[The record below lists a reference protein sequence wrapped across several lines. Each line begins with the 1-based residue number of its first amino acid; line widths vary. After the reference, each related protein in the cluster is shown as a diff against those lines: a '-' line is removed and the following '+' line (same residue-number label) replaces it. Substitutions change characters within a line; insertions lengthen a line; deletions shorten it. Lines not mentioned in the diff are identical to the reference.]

1 MRNFNEMRD
10 LFIEIWESVRR
21 NILRTCLTGFAVA
34 WGIFMLIVLLG
45 AGNGLMNAL
54 LSGSQ
59 RINVNSMMISGGYT
73 SKAYGGLQSGR
84 RIHLEAKDADLV
96 MRAFPDIVENIT
108 ATIQFSQD
116 AVYQDNNVSVYLQ
129 ACYPEYMTNEGL
141 KLLYG
146 RFINRKDLEEQ
157 RKVVVIS
164 DQMAEIFTGS
174 ESRVPSMLGKMI
186 KCGGISFKVI
196 GILKSDMSSSTR
208 DIYAPFTSVRTMFN
222 KGKYVDEITFTFHG
236 LETEEENE
244 LFEKRL
250 RALINTSHKAAPDD
264 NRAIWIWNRF
274 TQSLQMD
281 KGTDIVSTA
290 LWIIGLLT
298 LLSGIVGV
306 SNIMLITVKERT
318 REFGIRKAIGASPW
332 NITRLILAES
342 ITITAF
348 FGYIGMFFGLVACEI
363 LDITLGQ
370 SSLSVL
376 GQEISVFVNPT
387 VGVNTAIGATLV
399 LIISGAIAGLFPAMN
414 AAKVRPI
421 EALRAE

>member
-1 MRNFNEMRD
+1 MRD

-54 LSGSQ
+54 LAGSQ
-59 RINVNSMMISGGYT
+59 RISVNSMMIGGGYT

-84 RIHLEAKDADLV
+84 PIELEAKDAELV
-96 MRAFPDIVENIT
+96 MRAFPNIVENIT
-108 ATIQFSQD
+108 ATISLSQEV
-116 AVYQDNNVSVYLQ
+116 VYQDNSISVQLQ
-129 ACYPEYMTNEGL
+129 ACYPEYMANEGL
-141 KLLYG
+141 KLQYG
-146 RFINRKDLEEQ
+146 RFINRKDLEER
-157 RKVVVIS
+157 RKVVVIT

-174 ESRVPSMLGKMI
+174 GSRVSSMLGRMV
-186 KCGGISFKVI
+186 KCGGINFMVI
-196 GILKSDMSSSTR
+196 GILKSDMSSYTR
-208 DIYAPFTSVRTMFN
+208 NVYAPFTSVSTIFN
-222 KGKYVDEITFTFHG
+222 RGKYVDELTFTFHG

-244 LFEKRL
+244 IFEQKL
-250 RALINTSHKAAPDD
+250 RAIINTAHKAAPDD

-274 TQSLQMD
+274 TQSLQMA
-281 KGTDIVSTA
+281 KGTDIISTA

-318 REFGIRKAIGASPW
+318 REFGVRKAIGASPW

-348 FGYIGMFFGLVACEI
+348 FGYVGMFFGLVACEI
-363 LDITLGQ
+363 LDMTLGR

-387 VGVNTAIGATLV
+387 VGVDAALGATIV

>member
-1 MRNFNEMRD
+1 MRD

-21 NILRTCLTGFAVA
+21 NILRICLTGFAVA
-34 WGIFMLIVLLG
+34 WGIFMIIVLLG

-54 LSGSQ
+54 LGGVQ
-59 RINVNSMMISGGYT
+59 RITVNSMMIGGGRT
-73 SKAYGGLQSGR
+73 SQAYGGLQSGR
-84 RIHLEAKDADLV
+84 SIQLESKDADLI
-96 MRAFPDIVENIT
+96 MRAFPDIVENVT
-108 ATIQFSQD
+108 ATVYVSQN
-116 AVYQDNNVSVYLQ
+116 AVYNDNSVSVSLQ
-129 ACYPEYMTNEGL
+129 ACYPEYIINEGL
-141 KLLYG
+141 QLLHG
-146 RFINRKDLEEQ
+146 RFINPKDLEEQ
-157 RKVVVIS
+157 RKVLVIS
-164 DQMAEIFTGS
+164 DDMAEIFMGS
-174 ESRVPSMLGKMI
+174 ESRIPSMIGRMI
-186 KCGGISFKVI
+186 RCGDVSFKVV
-196 GILKSDMSSSTR
+196 GILKSDMSTTTR

-222 KGKYVDEITFTFHG
+222 KGKYVDEIIFTFKG
-236 LETEEENE
+236 LETEEDNE
-244 LFEKRL
+244 QFEKRL
-250 RALINTSHKAAPDD
+250 LALLNTAHKAAPDD
-264 NRAIWIWNRF
+264 NSAIWIWNRF
-274 TQSLQMD
+274 TQSMQMN
-281 KGTDIVSTA
+281 KGMDLVSTA

-318 REFGIRKAIGASPW
+318 HEFGIRKAIGASPW

-370 SSLSVL
+370 SSISVL

-387 VGVNTAIGATLV
+387 VGVDVAIEATLV
-399 LIISGAIAGLFPAMN
+399 LIISGAVAGLFPAMK

>member
-1 MRNFNEMRD
+1 MRD

-54 LSGSQ
+54 LTGSQ
-59 RINVNSMMISGGYT
+59 RISVNSMMIGGGYT

-84 RIHLEAKDADLV
+84 PIELEAKDAELV
-96 MRAFPDIVENIT
+96 MRAFPNIVENIT
-108 ATIQFSQD
+108 ATISLSQEV
-116 AVYQDNNVSVYLQ
+116 VYQDNSISVQLQ
-129 ACYPEYMTNEGL
+129 ACYPEYMANEGL
-141 KLLYG
+141 KLQYG
-146 RFINRKDLEEQ
+146 RFINKKDLEER
-157 RKVVVIS
+157 RKVVVIT

-174 ESRVPSMLGKMI
+174 GSRVSSMLGRMV
-186 KCGGISFKVI
+186 KCGGINFMVI
-196 GILKSDMSSSTR
+196 GILKSDMSSYTR
-208 DIYAPFTSVRTMFN
+208 NVYAPFTSVSTIFN
-222 KGKYVDEITFTFHG
+222 RGKYVDELTFTFHG

-244 LFEKRL
+244 IFEQKL
-250 RALINTSHKAAPDD
+250 RAIINTAHKAAPDD

-274 TQSLQMD
+274 TQSLQMA
-281 KGTDIVSTA
+281 KGTDIISTA

-318 REFGIRKAIGASPW
+318 REFGVRKAIGASPW
-332 NITRLILAES
+332 SITRLILAES

-348 FGYIGMFFGLVACEI
+348 FGYVGMFFGLVACEI
-363 LDITLGQ
+363 LDMTLGR

-387 VGVNTAIGATLV
+387 VGVDAALGATIV

>member
-1 MRNFNEMRD
+1 
-10 LFIEIWESVRR
+10 
-21 NILRTCLTGFAVA
+21 
-34 WGIFMLIVLLG
+34 
-45 AGNGLMNAL
+45 
-54 LSGSQ
+54 
-59 RINVNSMMISGGYT
+59 MIGGGYT
-73 SKAYGGLQSGR
+73 SRAYGGLQSGR
-84 RIHLEAKDADLV
+84 HIELEAKDAELV
-96 MRAFPDIVENIT
+96 MRAFPNIVENIT
-108 ATIQFSQD
+108 ATISLSQEI
-116 AVYQDNNVSVYLQ
+116 VYQDNSVSVQLQ
-129 ACYPEYMTNEGL
+129 ACYPEYMANEGL
-141 KLLYG
+141 KLQYG
-146 RFINRKDLEEQ
+146 RFINRKDLEER
-157 RKVVVIS
+157 RKVVVIT

-174 ESRVPSMLGKMI
+174 GSRVSSMLGRMV
-186 KCGGISFKVI
+186 KCGGINFMVI
-196 GILKSDMSSSTR
+196 GILKSDMSSYTR
-208 DIYAPFTSVRTMFN
+208 NVYAPFTSVSTIFN
-222 KGKYVDEITFTFHG
+222 RGKYVDELTFTFHG

-244 LFEKRL
+244 IFEQKL
-250 RALINTSHKAAPDD
+250 RAIINTAHKAAPDD

-274 TQSLQMD
+274 TQSLQMA
-281 KGTDIVSTA
+281 KGTDIISTA

-318 REFGIRKAIGASPW
+318 REFGVRKAIGASPW

-348 FGYIGMFFGLVACEI
+348 FGYVGMFFGLVACEI
-363 LDITLGQ
+363 LDMTLGR

-387 VGVNTAIGATLV
+387 VGVDAALGATIV

>member
-1 MRNFNEMRD
+1 MRD

-54 LSGSQ
+54 LGSSE
-59 RINVNSMMISGGYT
+59 RISVNSMMIGGGYT

-84 RIHLEAKDADLV
+84 PIELEAKDADLV
-96 MRAFPDIVENIT
+96 MRAFPEIVENIT
-108 ATIQFSQD
+108 ATIQLSQE
-116 AVYQDNNVSVYLQ
+116 AVYLDNNISVQLQ
-129 ACYPEYMTNEGL
+129 ACYPEYMANEGL
-141 KLLYG
+141 KLQYG

-157 RKVVVIS
+157 RKVVVIT
-164 DQMAEIFTGS
+164 DAMAEIFTGS

-186 KCGGISFKVI
+186 KCGGINFKVI

-208 DIYAPFTSVRTMFN
+208 DIFAPFTSVRTMFN

-244 LFEKRL
+244 IFEQRL

-274 TQSLQMD
+274 TQSLQMA

-348 FGYIGMFFGLVACEI
+348 FGYIGMFFGLVVCEI
-363 LDITLGQ
+363 LDVTLGQ

-387 VGVNTAIGATLV
+387 VGVDTALEATLV

>member
-1 MRNFNEMRD
+1 MRD

-54 LSGSQ
+54 LAGSQ
-59 RINVNSMMISGGYT
+59 RISVNSMMIGGGYT
-73 SKAYGGLQSGR
+73 SRAYGGLQSGR
-84 RIHLEAKDADLV
+84 HIELEAKDAELV
-96 MRAFPDIVENIT
+96 MRAFPNIVENIT
-108 ATIQFSQD
+108 ATISLSQEV
-116 AVYQDNNVSVYLQ
+116 VYQDNSVSVQLQ
-129 ACYPEYMTNEGL
+129 ACYPEYMANEGL
-141 KLLYG
+141 KLQYG
-146 RFINRKDLEEQ
+146 RFINRKDLEER
-157 RKVVVIS
+157 RKVVVIT

-174 ESRVPSMLGKMI
+174 GSRVSSMLGRMV
-186 KCGGISFKVI
+186 KCGGINFMVI
-196 GILKSDMSSSTR
+196 GILKSDMSSYTR
-208 DIYAPFTSVRTMFN
+208 NVYAPFTSVSTIFN
-222 KGKYVDEITFTFHG
+222 RGKYVDELTFTFHG
-236 LETEEENE
+236 LETEEESE
-244 LFEKRL
+244 IFEQKL
-250 RALINTSHKAAPDD
+250 RAIINTAHKAAPDD

-274 TQSLQMD
+274 TQSLQMA
-281 KGTDIVSTA
+281 KGTDIISTA

-318 REFGIRKAIGASPW
+318 REFGVRKAIGASPW

-348 FGYIGMFFGLVACEI
+348 FGYVGMFFGLVACEI
-363 LDITLGQ
+363 LDMTLGR

-387 VGVNTAIGATLV
+387 VGVDAALGATIV

-414 AAKVRPI
+414 VAKVRPI

>member
-1 MRNFNEMRD
+1 MRD

-54 LSGSQ
+54 LGSSE
-59 RINVNSMMISGGYT
+59 RISVNSMMIGGGYT

-84 RIHLEAKDADLV
+84 PIELEAKDADLII
-96 MRAFPDIVENIT
+96 RAFPEIVENIT
-108 ATIQFSQD
+108 ATIQLSQE
-116 AVYQDNNVSVYLQ
+116 AVYQDNNISVQLQ
-129 ACYPEYMTNEGL
+129 ACYPEYMANEGL
-141 KLLYG
+141 KLQYG
-146 RFINRKDLEEQ
+146 RFINTKDLEEQ
-157 RKVVVIS
+157 RKVVVIT
-164 DQMAEIFTGS
+164 DAMAEIFTGS

-186 KCGGISFKVI
+186 KCGGINFKVI

-208 DIYAPFTSVRTMFN
+208 DIFAPFTSVRTMFN

-244 LFEKRL
+244 IFEQRL

-274 TQSLQMD
+274 TQSLQMA

-348 FGYIGMFFGLVACEI
+348 FGYIGMFFGLVVCEI
-363 LDITLGQ
+363 LDVTLGQ

-387 VGVNTAIGATLV
+387 VGVDTALEATLV

>member
-1 MRNFNEMRD
+1 MRD

-54 LSGSQ
+54 LTGSQ
-59 RINVNSMMISGGYT
+59 RISVNSMMIGGGYT

-84 RIHLEAKDADLV
+84 PIELEAKDAELV
-96 MRAFPDIVENIT
+96 MRAFPNIVENIT
-108 ATIQFSQD
+108 ATISLSQEV
-116 AVYQDNNVSVYLQ
+116 VYQDNSVSVQLQ
-129 ACYPEYMTNEGL
+129 ACYPEYMANEGL
-141 KLLYG
+141 KLQYG
-146 RFINRKDLEEQ
+146 RFINRKDLEER
-157 RKVVVIS
+157 RKVVVIT

-174 ESRVPSMLGKMI
+174 GSRVSSMLGRMV
-186 KCGGISFKVI
+186 KCGGINFKVI
-196 GILKSDMSSSTR
+196 GILKSDMSSYTR
-208 DIYAPFTSVRTMFN
+208 NVYAPFTSVSTMFN
-222 KGKYVDEITFTFHG
+222 KGKYVDELTFTFHG

-244 LFEKRL
+244 IFEQKL
-250 RALINTSHKAAPDD
+250 RAIINTAHKAAPDD

-274 TQSLQMD
+274 TQSLQMA
-281 KGTDIVSTA
+281 KGTDIISTA

-318 REFGIRKAIGASPW
+318 REFGVRKAIGASPW

-348 FGYIGMFFGLVACEI
+348 FGYVGMFFGLVACEI
-363 LDITLGQ
+363 LDMTLGR

-387 VGVNTAIGATLV
+387 VGVDAALGATIV

>member
-1 MRNFNEMRD
+1 MRD

-54 LSGSQ
+54 LAGSQ
-59 RINVNSMMISGGYT
+59 RISVNSMMIGGGYT
-73 SKAYGGLQSGR
+73 SRAYGGLQSGR
-84 RIHLEAKDADLV
+84 HIELEAKDAELV
-96 MRAFPDIVENIT
+96 MRAFPNIVENIT
-108 ATIQFSQD
+108 ATISLSQEV
-116 AVYQDNNVSVYLQ
+116 VYQDNSISVQLQ
-129 ACYPEYMTNEGL
+129 ACYPEYMANEGL
-141 KLLYG
+141 KLQYG
-146 RFINRKDLEEQ
+146 RFINRKDLEER
-157 RKVVVIS
+157 RKVVVIT

-174 ESRVPSMLGKMI
+174 GSRVSSMLGRMV
-186 KCGGISFKVI
+186 KCGGINFMVI
-196 GILKSDMSSSTR
+196 GILKSDMSSYTR
-208 DIYAPFTSVRTMFN
+208 NVYAPFTSVSTIFN
-222 KGKYVDEITFTFHG
+222 RGKYVDELTFTFHG

-244 LFEKRL
+244 IFEQKL
-250 RALINTSHKAAPDD
+250 RAIINTAHKASPDD

-274 TQSLQMD
+274 TQSLQMA
-281 KGTDIVSTA
+281 KGTDIISTA

-318 REFGIRKAIGASPW
+318 REFGVRKAIGASPW

-348 FGYIGMFFGLVACEI
+348 FGYVGMFFGLVACEI
-363 LDITLGQ
+363 LDMTLGR

-387 VGVNTAIGATLV
+387 VGVDAALGATIV

>member
-1 MRNFNEMRD
+1 MRD

-54 LSGSQ
+54 LTGSQ
-59 RINVNSMMISGGYT
+59 RISVNSMMIGGGYT

-84 RIHLEAKDADLV
+84 PIELEAKDAELV
-96 MRAFPDIVENIT
+96 MRAFPKIVENIT
-108 ATIQFSQD
+108 ATISLSQEV
-116 AVYQDNNVSVYLQ
+116 VYQDNSVSVQLQ
-129 ACYPEYMTNEGL
+129 ACYPEYMANEGL
-141 KLLYG
+141 KLQYG
-146 RFINRKDLEEQ
+146 RFINRKDLEER
-157 RKVVVIS
+157 RKVVVIT

-174 ESRVPSMLGKMI
+174 GSRVSSMLGRMV
-186 KCGGISFKVI
+186 KCGGINFMVI
-196 GILKSDMSSSTR
+196 GILKSDMSSYTR
-208 DIYAPFTSVRTMFN
+208 NVYAPFTSVSTIFN
-222 KGKYVDEITFTFHG
+222 RGKYVDELTFTFHG

-244 LFEKRL
+244 IFEQKL
-250 RALINTSHKAAPDD
+250 RAIINTAHKAAPDD

-274 TQSLQMD
+274 TQSLQMA
-281 KGTDIVSTA
+281 KGTDIISTA

-318 REFGIRKAIGASPW
+318 REFGVRKAIGASPW

-348 FGYIGMFFGLVACEI
+348 FGYVGMFFGLVACEI
-363 LDITLGQ
+363 LDMTLGR

-387 VGVNTAIGATLV
+387 VGVDAALGATIV

>member
-1 MRNFNEMRD
+1 MRD

-54 LSGSQ
+54 LAGSQ
-59 RINVNSMMISGGYT
+59 RISVNSMMIGGGYT
-73 SKAYGGLQSGR
+73 SRAYGGLQSGR
-84 RIHLEAKDADLV
+84 HIELEAKDAELV
-96 MRAFPDIVENIT
+96 KRVFPNIVENIT
-108 ATIQFSQD
+108 ATISLSQEV
-116 AVYQDNNVSVYLQ
+116 VYQDNSVSVQLQ
-129 ACYPEYMTNEGL
+129 ACYPEYMANEGL
-141 KLLYG
+141 KLQYG
-146 RFINRKDLEEQ
+146 RFINRKDLEER
-157 RKVVVIS
+157 RKVVVIT

-174 ESRVPSMLGKMI
+174 GSRVSSMLGRMV
-186 KCGGISFKVI
+186 KCGGINFKVI
-196 GILKSDMSSSTR
+196 GILKSDMSSYTR
-208 DIYAPFTSVRTMFN
+208 NVYAPFTSVSTIFN
-222 KGKYVDEITFTFHG
+222 RGKYVDELTFTFHG

-244 LFEKRL
+244 IFEQKL
-250 RALINTSHKAAPDD
+250 RAIINTAHKAAPDD

-274 TQSLQMD
+274 TQSLQMA
-281 KGTDIVSTA
+281 KGTDIISTA

-318 REFGIRKAIGASPW
+318 REFGVRKAIGASPW

-348 FGYIGMFFGLVACEI
+348 FGYVGMFFGLVACEI
-363 LDITLGQ
+363 LDMTLGR

-387 VGVNTAIGATLV
+387 VGVDAALGATIV

>member
-1 MRNFNEMRD
+1 MRD

-54 LSGSQ
+54 LTGSQ
-59 RINVNSMMISGGYT
+59 RISVNSMMIGGGYT

-84 RIHLEAKDADLV
+84 PIELEAKDAELV
-96 MRAFPDIVENIT
+96 MRAFPKIVENIT
-108 ATIQFSQD
+108 ATISLSQEV
-116 AVYQDNNVSVYLQ
+116 VYQDNSISVQIQ
-129 ACYPEYMTNEGL
+129 ACYPEYMANEGL
-141 KLLYG
+141 KLQYG
-146 RFINRKDLEEQ
+146 RFINKKDLEER
-157 RKVVVIS
+157 RKVVVIT

-174 ESRVPSMLGKMI
+174 GSRVSSMLGRMV
-186 KCGGISFKVI
+186 KCGGINFMVI
-196 GILKSDMSSSTR
+196 GILKSDMSSYTR
-208 DIYAPFTSVRTMFN
+208 NVYAPFTSVSTIFN
-222 KGKYVDEITFTFHG
+222 RGKYVDELTFTFHG

-244 LFEKRL
+244 IFEQKL
-250 RALINTSHKAAPDD
+250 RAIINTAHKAAPDD

-274 TQSLQMD
+274 TQSLQMA
-281 KGTDIVSTA
+281 KGTDIISTA

-318 REFGIRKAIGASPW
+318 REFGVRKAIGASPW

-348 FGYIGMFFGLVACEI
+348 FGYVGMFFGLVACEI
-363 LDITLGQ
+363 LDMTLGR

-387 VGVNTAIGATLV
+387 VGVDAALGATIV

>member
-1 MRNFNEMRD
+1 MRD

-54 LSGSQ
+54 LTGSQ
-59 RINVNSMMISGGYT
+59 RISVNSMMIGGGYT

-84 RIHLEAKDADLV
+84 LIELEAKDAELV
-96 MRAFPDIVENIT
+96 MRAFPKIVENIT
-108 ATIQFSQD
+108 ATISLSQEV
-116 AVYQDNNVSVYLQ
+116 VYQDNSISVQIQ
-129 ACYPEYMTNEGL
+129 ACYPEYMANEGL
-141 KLLYG
+141 KLQYG
-146 RFINRKDLEEQ
+146 RFINKKDLEER
-157 RKVVVIS
+157 RKVVVIT

-174 ESRVPSMLGKMI
+174 GSRVSSMLGRMV
-186 KCGGISFKVI
+186 KCGGINFMVI
-196 GILKSDMSSSTR
+196 GILKSDMSSYTR
-208 DIYAPFTSVRTMFN
+208 NVYAPFTSVSTIFN
-222 KGKYVDEITFTFHG
+222 RGKYVDELTFTFHG

-244 LFEKRL
+244 IFEQKL
-250 RALINTSHKAAPDD
+250 RAIINTAHKAAPDD

-274 TQSLQMD
+274 TQSLQMA
-281 KGTDIVSTA
+281 KGTDIISTA

-318 REFGIRKAIGASPW
+318 REFGVRKAIGASPW

-348 FGYIGMFFGLVACEI
+348 FGYVGMFFGLVACEI
-363 LDITLGQ
+363 LDMTLGR

-387 VGVNTAIGATLV
+387 VGVDAALGATIV

>member
-1 MRNFNEMRD
+1 MRD

-54 LSGSQ
+54 LGSSE
-59 RINVNSMMISGGYT
+59 RISVNSMMIGGGYT

-84 RIHLEAKDADLV
+84 PIELEAKDADLV
-96 MRAFPDIVENIT
+96 MRAFPEIVENIT
-108 ATIQFSQD
+108 ATIQLSQE
-116 AVYQDNNVSVYLQ
+116 AVYQDNNISVQLQ
-129 ACYPEYMTNEGL
+129 ACYPEYMANEGL
-141 KLLYG
+141 KLQYG
-146 RFINRKDLEEQ
+146 RFINTKDLEEQ
-157 RKVVVIS
+157 RKVVVIT
-164 DQMAEIFTGS
+164 DAMAEIFTGS

-196 GILKSDMSSSTR
+196 GILKSDMSSYTR
-208 DIYAPFTSVRTMFN
+208 YIFAPFTSVRTMFN

-244 LFEKRL
+244 IFEQRL

-274 TQSLQMD
+274 TQSLQMA

-348 FGYIGMFFGLVACEI
+348 FGYIGMFFGLVVCEI
-363 LDITLGQ
+363 LDVTLGQ

-387 VGVNTAIGATLV
+387 VGVDTALEATLV

>member
-1 MRNFNEMRD
+1 MRD

-34 WGIFMLIVLLG
+34 WGIFMIIVLLG

-54 LSGSQ
+54 LGGVQ
-59 RINVNSMMISGGYT
+59 RITVNSMMIGGGRT
-73 SKAYGGLQSGR
+73 SQAYGGLQSGR
-84 RIHLEAKDADLV
+84 SIQLESKDADLI
-96 MRAFPDIVENIT
+96 MRAFPDIVENVT
-108 ATIQFSQD
+108 ATVYVSQN
-116 AVYQDNNVSVYLQ
+116 AVYNDNSVSVSLQ
-129 ACYPEYMTNEGL
+129 ACYPEYIINEGL
-141 KLLYG
+141 QLLHG
-146 RFINRKDLEEQ
+146 RFINPKDLEEQ
-157 RKVVVIS
+157 RKVLVIS
-164 DQMAEIFTGS
+164 DDMAEIFMGS
-174 ESRVPSMLGKMI
+174 ESRIPSMIGRMI
-186 KCGGISFKVI
+186 RCGDVSFKVV
-196 GILKSDMSSSTR
+196 GILKSDMSTTTR

-222 KGKYVDEITFTFHG
+222 KGKYVDEIIFTFKG
-236 LETEEENE
+236 LETEEDNE
-244 LFEKRL
+244 QFEKRL
-250 RALINTSHKAAPDD
+250 LALLNTAHKAAPDD
-264 NRAIWIWNRF
+264 NSAIWIWNRF
-274 TQSLQMD
+274 TQSMQMN
-281 KGTDIVSTA
+281 KGMDLVSTA

-318 REFGIRKAIGASPW
+318 HEFGIRKAIGASPW

-370 SSLSVL
+370 SSISVL
-376 GQEISVFVNPT
+376 GQEISVFVSPT
-387 VGVNTAIGATLV
+387 VGVDVAIEATLV
-399 LIISGAIAGLFPAMN
+399 LIISGAVAGLFPAMK

>member
-1 MRNFNEMRD
+1 MRD

-54 LSGSQ
+54 LAGSQ
-59 RINVNSMMISGGYT
+59 RISVNSMMIGGGYT

-84 RIHLEAKDADLV
+84 LIELEAKDAELV
-96 MRAFPDIVENIT
+96 MRAFPKIVENIT
-108 ATIQFSQD
+108 ATISLSQEV
-116 AVYQDNNVSVYLQ
+116 VYQDNSVSVQLQ
-129 ACYPEYMTNEGL
+129 ACYPEYMANEGL
-141 KLLYG
+141 KLQYG
-146 RFINRKDLEEQ
+146 RFINRKDLEER
-157 RKVVVIS
+157 RKVVVIT

-174 ESRVPSMLGKMI
+174 GSRVSSMLGRMVT
-186 KCGGISFKVI
+186 CGGINFMVI
-196 GILKSDMSSSTR
+196 GILKSDMSSYTR
-208 DIYAPFTSVRTMFN
+208 NVYAPFTSVSTIFN
-222 KGKYVDEITFTFHG
+222 RGKYVDELTFTFHG

-244 LFEKRL
+244 IFEQKL
-250 RALINTSHKAAPDD
+250 RAIINTAHKAAPDD

-274 TQSLQMD
+274 TQSLQMA
-281 KGTDIVSTA
+281 KGTDIISTA

-318 REFGIRKAIGASPW
+318 REFGVRKAIGASPW

-348 FGYIGMFFGLVACEI
+348 FGYVGMFFGLVACEI
-363 LDITLGQ
+363 LDMTLGR

-387 VGVNTAIGATLV
+387 VGVDAALGATIV

>member
-1 MRNFNEMRD
+1 MRD

-54 LSGSQ
+54 LTGSQ
-59 RINVNSMMISGGYT
+59 RISVNSMMIGGGYT

-84 RIHLEAKDADLV
+84 PIELEAKDAELV
-96 MRAFPDIVENIT
+96 MRAFPNIVENIT
-108 ATIQFSQD
+108 ATISLSQEV
-116 AVYQDNNVSVYLQ
+116 VYQDNSISVQLQ
-129 ACYPEYMTNEGL
+129 ACYPEYMANEGL
-141 KLLYG
+141 KLQYG
-146 RFINRKDLEEQ
+146 RFINRKDLEER
-157 RKVVVIS
+157 RKVVVIT

-174 ESRVPSMLGKMI
+174 GSRVSSMLGRMV
-186 KCGGISFKVI
+186 KCGGINFMVI
-196 GILKSDMSSSTR
+196 GILKSDMSSYTR
-208 DIYAPFTSVRTMFN
+208 NVYAPFTSVSTIFN
-222 KGKYVDEITFTFHG
+222 RGKYVDELTFTFHG

-244 LFEKRL
+244 IFEQKL
-250 RALINTSHKAAPDD
+250 RAIINTAHKAAPDD

-274 TQSLQMD
+274 TQSLQMA
-281 KGTDIVSTA
+281 KGTDIISTA

-318 REFGIRKAIGASPW
+318 REFGVRKAIGASPW

-348 FGYIGMFFGLVACEI
+348 FGYVGMFFGLVACEI
-363 LDITLGQ
+363 LDMTLGR

-387 VGVNTAIGATLV
+387 VGVDAALGATIV

>member
-1 MRNFNEMRD
+1 MRD

-54 LSGSQ
+54 LTGSQ
-59 RINVNSMMISGGYT
+59 RISVNSMMIGGGYT

-84 RIHLEAKDADLV
+84 LIELEAKDAELV
-96 MRAFPDIVENIT
+96 MRAFPKIVENIT
-108 ATIQFSQD
+108 ATISLSQEV
-116 AVYQDNNVSVYLQ
+116 VYQDNSISVQIQ
-129 ACYPEYMTNEGL
+129 ACYPEYMANEGL
-141 KLLYG
+141 KLQYG
-146 RFINRKDLEEQ
+146 RFINKKDLEER
-157 RKVVVIS
+157 RKVVVIT

-174 ESRVPSMLGKMI
+174 GSRVSSMLGRMV
-186 KCGGISFKVI
+186 KCGGINFMVI
-196 GILKSDMSSSTR
+196 GILKSDMSSYTR
-208 DIYAPFTSVRTMFN
+208 NVYAPFTSVSTIFN
-222 KGKYVDEITFTFHG
+222 RGKYVDELTFTFHG

-244 LFEKRL
+244 IFEQKL
-250 RALINTSHKAAPDD
+250 RAIINTTHKASPDD

-274 TQSLQMD
+274 TQSLQMA
-281 KGTDIVSTA
+281 KGTDIISTA

-318 REFGIRKAIGASPW
+318 REFGVRKAIGASPW

-348 FGYIGMFFGLVACEI
+348 FGYVGMFFGLVACEI
-363 LDITLGQ
+363 LDMTLGR

-387 VGVNTAIGATLV
+387 VGVDAALGATIV

>member
-1 MRNFNEMRD
+1 
-10 LFIEIWESVRR
+10 
-21 NILRTCLTGFAVA
+21 
-34 WGIFMLIVLLG
+34 
-45 AGNGLMNAL
+45 MNAL
-54 LSGSQ
+54 LAGSQ
-59 RINVNSMMISGGYT
+59 RISVNSMMIGGGYT

-84 RIHLEAKDADLV
+84 PIELEAKDAELV
-96 MRAFPDIVENIT
+96 MRAFPKIVENIT
-108 ATIQFSQD
+108 ATISLSQEV
-116 AVYQDNNVSVYLQ
+116 VYQDNSISVQIQ
-129 ACYPEYMTNEGL
+129 ACYPEYMANEGL
-141 KLLYG
+141 KLQYG
-146 RFINRKDLEEQ
+146 RFINRKDLEER
-157 RKVVVIS
+157 RKVVVIT

-174 ESRVPSMLGKMI
+174 GSRVSSMLGRMVT
-186 KCGGISFKVI
+186 CGGINFMVI
-196 GILKSDMSSSTR
+196 GILKSDMSSYTR
-208 DIYAPFTSVRTMFN
+208 NVYAPFTSVSTIFN
-222 KGKYVDEITFTFHG
+222 RGKYVDELTFTFHG

-244 LFEKRL
+244 IFEQKL
-250 RALINTSHKAAPDD
+250 RAIINTAHKAAPDD

-274 TQSLQMD
+274 TQSLQMA
-281 KGTDIVSTA
+281 KGTDIISTA

-318 REFGIRKAIGASPW
+318 REFGVRKAIGASPW

-348 FGYIGMFFGLVACEI
+348 FGYVGMFFGLVACEI
-363 LDITLGQ
+363 LDMTLGR

-387 VGVNTAIGATLV
+387 VGVDAALGATIV

>member
-1 MRNFNEMRD
+1 MRD

-59 RINVNSMMISGGYT
+59 RINVNSMMIGGGYT

-84 RIHLEAKDADLV
+84 PIELEAKDAELV
-96 MRAFPDIVENIT
+96 MRAFPDVVENIT

-116 AVYQDNNVSVYLQ
+116 AVYQDNSVSAYLY
-129 ACYPEYMTNEGL
+129 ACYPEYMANEGL
-141 KLLYG
+141 KLQYG

-164 DQMAEIFTGS
+164 DYMAEIFTGN
-174 ESRVPSMLGKMI
+174 ESKVPLMLGKMI
-186 KCGGISFKVI
+186 KCGGVSFKVI
-196 GILKSDMSSSTR
+196 GILKSDMSSSTSG
-208 DIYAPFTSVRTMFN
+208 IYAPFTTIRTMFH

-264 NRAIWIWNRF
+264 NRAVWIWNRF

-332 NITRLILAES
+332 NITKLILAES

-348 FGYIGMFFGLVACEI
+348 FGYIGVFFGLVACEI

-387 VGVNTAIGATLV
+387 GGVDTAIGATPV
-399 LIISGAIAGLFPAMN
+399 LIISGALAGLFPAMN

>member
-1 MRNFNEMRD
+1 MRD

-54 LSGSQ
+54 LTGSQ
-59 RINVNSMMISGGYT
+59 RISVNSMMIGGGYT

-84 RIHLEAKDADLV
+84 LIELEAKDAELV
-96 MRAFPDIVENIT
+96 MRAFPKIVENIT
-108 ATIQFSQD
+108 ATISLSQEV
-116 AVYQDNNVSVYLQ
+116 VYQDNSVSVQLQ
-129 ACYPEYMTNEGL
+129 ACYPEYMANEGL
-141 KLLYG
+141 KLQYG
-146 RFINRKDLEEQ
+146 RFINKKDLEER
-157 RKVVVIS
+157 RKVVVIT

-174 ESRVPSMLGKMI
+174 GSRVSSMLGRMV
-186 KCGGISFKVI
+186 KCGGINFMVI
-196 GILKSDMSSSTR
+196 GILKSDMSSYTR
-208 DIYAPFTSVRTMFN
+208 NVYAPFTSVSTIFN
-222 KGKYVDEITFTFHG
+222 RGKYVDELTFTFHG

-244 LFEKRL
+244 IFEQKL
-250 RALINTSHKAAPDD
+250 RAIINTAHKASPDD

-274 TQSLQMD
+274 TQSLQMA
-281 KGTDIVSTA
+281 KGTDIISTA

-318 REFGIRKAIGASPW
+318 REFGVRKAIGASPW

-348 FGYIGMFFGLVACEI
+348 FGYVGMFFGLVACEI
-363 LDITLGQ
+363 LDMTLGR

-387 VGVNTAIGATLV
+387 VGVDAALGATIV

>member
-1 MRNFNEMRD
+1 MRD

-54 LSGSQ
+54 LAGSQ
-59 RINVNSMMISGGYT
+59 RISVNSMMIGGGYT
-73 SKAYGGLQSGR
+73 SRAYGGLQSGR
-84 RIHLEAKDADLV
+84 HIELEAKDAELV
-96 MRAFPDIVENIT
+96 MRAFPNIVENIT
-108 ATIQFSQD
+108 ATISLSQEV
-116 AVYQDNNVSVYLQ
+116 VYQDNSVSVQLQ
-129 ACYPEYMTNEGL
+129 ACYPEYMANEGL
-141 KLLYG
+141 KLQYG
-146 RFINRKDLEEQ
+146 RFINRKDLEER
-157 RKVVVIS
+157 RKVVVIT

-174 ESRVPSMLGKMI
+174 GSRVSSMLGRMV
-186 KCGGISFKVI
+186 KCGGINFMVI
-196 GILKSDMSSSTR
+196 GILKSDMSSYTR
-208 DIYAPFTSVRTMFN
+208 NVYAPFTSVSTIFN
-222 KGKYVDEITFTFHG
+222 RGKYVDELTFTFHG

-244 LFEKRL
+244 IFEQKL
-250 RALINTSHKAAPDD
+250 RAIINTAHKASPDD

-274 TQSLQMD
+274 TQSLQMA
-281 KGTDIVSTA
+281 KGTDIISTA

-318 REFGIRKAIGASPW
+318 REFGVRKAIGASPW

-348 FGYIGMFFGLVACEI
+348 FGYVGMFFGLVACEI
-363 LDITLGQ
+363 LDMTLGR

-387 VGVNTAIGATLV
+387 VGVDAALGATIV

>member
-1 MRNFNEMRD
+1 MRD

-54 LSGSQ
+54 LTGSQ
-59 RINVNSMMISGGYT
+59 RISVNSMMIGGGYT

-84 RIHLEAKDADLV
+84 PIELEAKDAELV
-96 MRAFPDIVENIT
+96 MRAFPNIVENIT
-108 ATIQFSQD
+108 ATISLSQEI
-116 AVYQDNNVSVYLQ
+116 VYQDNSVSVQLQ
-129 ACYPEYMTNEGL
+129 ACYPEYMADEGL
-141 KLLYG
+141 KLQYG
-146 RFINRKDLEEQ
+146 RFINRKDLEER
-157 RKVVVIS
+157 RKVVVIT

-174 ESRVPSMLGKMI
+174 GSRVSSMLGRMV
-186 KCGGISFKVI
+186 KCAGINFKVI
-196 GILKSDMSSSTR
+196 GILKSDMSSYTR
-208 DIYAPFTSVRTMFN
+208 NVYAPFTSVSTMFN
-222 KGKYVDEITFTFHG
+222 RGKYVDELTFTFHG

-244 LFEKRL
+244 IFEQKL
-250 RALINTSHKAAPDD
+250 RAIINTAHKAAPDD

-274 TQSLQMD
+274 TQSLQMA
-281 KGTDIVSTA
+281 KGTDIISTA

-318 REFGIRKAIGASPW
+318 REFGVRKAIGASPW

-348 FGYIGMFFGLVACEI
+348 FGYVGMFFGLVACEI
-363 LDITLGQ
+363 LDMTLGR

-387 VGVNTAIGATLV
+387 VGVDAALGATIV

>member
-1 MRNFNEMRD
+1 MRD

-54 LSGSQ
+54 LTGSQ
-59 RINVNSMMISGGYT
+59 RISVNSMMIGGGYT

-84 RIHLEAKDADLV
+84 PIELEAKDAELV
-96 MRAFPDIVENIT
+96 MRAFPKIVENIT
-108 ATIQFSQD
+108 ATISLSQEV
-116 AVYQDNNVSVYLQ
+116 VYQDNSVSVQLQ
-129 ACYPEYMTNEGL
+129 ACYPEYMANEGL
-141 KLLYG
+141 KLQYG
-146 RFINRKDLEEQ
+146 RFINRKDLEER
-157 RKVVVIS
+157 RKVVVIT

-174 ESRVPSMLGKMI
+174 GSRVSSMLGRMV
-186 KCGGISFKVI
+186 KCGGINFMVI
-196 GILKSDMSSSTR
+196 GILKSDMSSYTR
-208 DIYAPFTSVRTMFN
+208 NVYAPFTSVSTIFN
-222 KGKYVDEITFTFHG
+222 RGKYVDELTFTFHG

-244 LFEKRL
+244 IFEQKL
-250 RALINTSHKAAPDD
+250 RAIINTAHKAAPDD

-274 TQSLQMD
+274 TQSLQMA
-281 KGTDIVSTA
+281 KGTDIISTA

-318 REFGIRKAIGASPW
+318 REFGVRKAIGASPW

-348 FGYIGMFFGLVACEI
+348 FGYVGMFFGLVACEI
-363 LDITLGQ
+363 LDMTLGR

-376 GQEISVFVNPT
+376 GQEISVFVNHT
-387 VGVNTAIGATLV
+387 VGVDAALGATIV

>member
-1 MRNFNEMRD
+1 MRD

-54 LSGSQ
+54 LGSSE
-59 RINVNSMMISGGYT
+59 RISVNSMMIGGGYT

-84 RIHLEAKDADLV
+84 PIELEAKDADLI
-96 MRAFPDIVENIT
+96 MRAFPEIVENIT
-108 ATIQFSQD
+108 ATIQLSQE
-116 AVYQDNNVSVYLQ
+116 AVYQDNNISVQLQ
-129 ACYPEYMTNEGL
+129 ACYPEYMANEGL
-141 KLLYG
+141 KLQYG

-157 RKVVVIS
+157 RKVVVIT
-164 DQMAEIFTGS
+164 DAMAEIFTGS

-186 KCGGISFKVI
+186 KCGGINFKVI

-208 DIYAPFTSVRTMFN
+208 DIFAPFTSVRTMFN

-244 LFEKRL
+244 IFEQRL

-274 TQSLQMD
+274 TQSLQMA

-348 FGYIGMFFGLVACEI
+348 FGYIGMFFGLVVCEI
-363 LDITLGQ
+363 LDVTLGQ

-387 VGVNTAIGATLV
+387 VGVDTALEATLV

>member
-1 MRNFNEMRD
+1 MRD

-34 WGIFMLIVLLG
+34 WGIFMIIVLLG

-54 LSGSQ
+54 LGGVQ
-59 RINVNSMMISGGYT
+59 RITVNSMMIGGGRT
-73 SKAYGGLQSGR
+73 SQAYGGLQSGR
-84 RIHLEAKDADLV
+84 SIQLESKDADLI
-96 MRAFPDIVENIT
+96 MRAFPDIVENVT
-108 ATIQFSQD
+108 ATVYVSQN
-116 AVYQDNNVSVYLQ
+116 AVYNDNSVSVSLQ
-129 ACYPEYMTNEGL
+129 ACYPEYIINEGL
-141 KLLYG
+141 QLLHG
-146 RFINRKDLEEQ
+146 RFINPKDLEEQ
-157 RKVVVIS
+157 RKVLVIS
-164 DQMAEIFTGS
+164 DDMAEIFMGS
-174 ESRVPSMLGKMI
+174 ESRIPSMIGRMI
-186 KCGGISFKVI
+186 RCGDVSFKVV
-196 GILKSDMSSSTR
+196 GILKSDMSTTTR

-222 KGKYVDEITFTFHG
+222 KGKYVDEIIFTFKG
-236 LETEEENE
+236 LETEEDNE
-244 LFEKRL
+244 QFEKRL
-250 RALINTSHKAAPDD
+250 LALLNTAHKAAPDD
-264 NRAIWIWNRF
+264 NSAIWIWNRF
-274 TQSLQMD
+274 TQSMQMN
-281 KGTDIVSTA
+281 KGMDLVSTA

-318 REFGIRKAIGASPW
+318 HEFGIRMAIGASPW

-370 SSLSVL
+370 SSISVL

-387 VGVNTAIGATLV
+387 VGVDVAIEATLV
-399 LIISGAIAGLFPAMN
+399 LIISGAVAGLFPAMK

>member
-1 MRNFNEMRD
+1 MRD

-54 LSGSQ
+54 LTGSQ
-59 RINVNSMMISGGYT
+59 RISVNSMMIGGGYT
-73 SKAYGGLQSGR
+73 SRAYGGLQSGR
-84 RIHLEAKDADLV
+84 HIELEAKDAELV
-96 MRAFPDIVENIT
+96 MRAFPKIVENIT
-108 ATIQFSQD
+108 ATISLSQEV
-116 AVYQDNNVSVYLQ
+116 VYQDNSISVQLQ
-129 ACYPEYMTNEGL
+129 ACYPEYMANEGL
-141 KLLYG
+141 KLQYG
-146 RFINRKDLEEQ
+146 RFINRKDLEER
-157 RKVVVIS
+157 RKVVVIT

-174 ESRVPSMLGKMI
+174 GSRVSSMLGRMV
-186 KCGGISFKVI
+186 KCGGINFMVI
-196 GILKSDMSSSTR
+196 GILKSDMSSYTR
-208 DIYAPFTSVRTMFN
+208 NVYAPFTSVSTIFN
-222 KGKYVDEITFTFHG
+222 RGKYVDELTFTFHG

-244 LFEKRL
+244 IFEQKL
-250 RALINTSHKAAPDD
+250 RAIINTAHKAAPDD

-274 TQSLQMD
+274 TQSLQMA
-281 KGTDIVSTA
+281 KGTDIISTA

-318 REFGIRKAIGASPW
+318 REFGVRKAIGASPW

-348 FGYIGMFFGLVACEI
+348 FGYVGMFFGLVACEI
-363 LDITLGQ
+363 LDMTLGR

-387 VGVNTAIGATLV
+387 VGVDAALGATIV

>member
-1 MRNFNEMRD
+1 MRD

-54 LSGSQ
+54 LAGSQ
-59 RINVNSMMISGGYT
+59 RISVNSMMIGGGYT
-73 SKAYGGLQSGR
+73 SRAYGGLQSGR
-84 RIHLEAKDADLV
+84 PIELEAKDAELV
-96 MRAFPDIVENIT
+96 MRAFPKIVENIT
-108 ATIQFSQD
+108 ATISLSQEV
-116 AVYQDNNVSVYLQ
+116 VYQDNSVSVQLQ
-129 ACYPEYMTNEGL
+129 ACYPEYMANEGL
-141 KLLYG
+141 KLQYG
-146 RFINRKDLEEQ
+146 RFINRKDLEER
-157 RKVVVIS
+157 RKVVVIT

-174 ESRVPSMLGKMI
+174 GSRVSSMLGRMV
-186 KCGGISFKVI
+186 KCGGINFMVI
-196 GILKSDMSSSTR
+196 GILKSDMSSYTR
-208 DIYAPFTSVRTMFN
+208 NVYAPFTSVSTIFN
-222 KGKYVDEITFTFHG
+222 RGKYVDELTFTFHG

-244 LFEKRL
+244 IFEQKL
-250 RALINTSHKAAPDD
+250 RAIINTAHKAAPDD

-274 TQSLQMD
+274 TQSLQMA
-281 KGTDIVSTA
+281 KGTDIISTA

-318 REFGIRKAIGASPW
+318 REFGVRKAIGASPW

-348 FGYIGMFFGLVACEI
+348 FGYVGMFFGLVACEI
-363 LDITLGQ
+363 LDMTLGR

-387 VGVNTAIGATLV
+387 VGVDAALGATIV

>member
-1 MRNFNEMRD
+1 MRD

-54 LSGSQ
+54 LTGSQ
-59 RINVNSMMISGGYT
+59 RISVNSMMIGGGYT

-84 RIHLEAKDADLV
+84 LIELEAKDAELV
-96 MRAFPDIVENIT
+96 MRAFPKIVENIT
-108 ATIQFSQD
+108 ATISLSQEV
-116 AVYQDNNVSVYLQ
+116 VYQDNSVSVQLQ
-129 ACYPEYMTNEGL
+129 ACYPEYMANEGL
-141 KLLYG
+141 KLQYG
-146 RFINRKDLEEQ
+146 RFINRKDLEER
-157 RKVVVIS
+157 RKVVVIT

-174 ESRVPSMLGKMI
+174 GSRVSSMLGRMV
-186 KCGGISFKVI
+186 KCGGINFMVI
-196 GILKSDMSSSTR
+196 GILKSDMSSYTR
-208 DIYAPFTSVRTMFN
+208 NVYAPFTSVSTIFN
-222 KGKYVDEITFTFHG
+222 RGKYVDELTFTFHG

-244 LFEKRL
+244 IFEQKL
-250 RALINTSHKAAPDD
+250 RAIINTAHKAAPDD

-274 TQSLQMD
+274 TQSLQMA
-281 KGTDIVSTA
+281 KGTDIISTA

-318 REFGIRKAIGASPW
+318 REFGVRKAIGASPW
-332 NITRLILAES
+332 NITRLILAEG

-348 FGYIGMFFGLVACEI
+348 FGYVGMFFGLVACEI
-363 LDITLGQ
+363 LDMTLGR

-387 VGVNTAIGATLV
+387 VGVDAALGATIV

>member
-1 MRNFNEMRD
+1 MRD

-54 LSGSQ
+54 LTGSQ
-59 RINVNSMMISGGYT
+59 RISVNSMMIGGGYT

-84 RIHLEAKDADLV
+84 HIELEAKDAELV
-96 MRAFPDIVENIT
+96 MRAFPNIVENIT
-108 ATIQFSQD
+108 ATISLSQEV
-116 AVYQDNNVSVYLQ
+116 VYQDNSISVQLQ
-129 ACYPEYMTNEGL
+129 ACYPEYMANEGL
-141 KLLYG
+141 KLQYG
-146 RFINRKDLEEQ
+146 RFINKKDLEER
-157 RKVVVIS
+157 RKVVVIT

-174 ESRVPSMLGKMI
+174 GSRVSSMLGRMV
-186 KCGGISFKVI
+186 KCGGINFMVI
-196 GILKSDMSSSTR
+196 GILKSDMSSYTR
-208 DIYAPFTSVRTMFN
+208 NVYAPFTSVSTIFN
-222 KGKYVDEITFTFHG
+222 RGKYVDELTFTFHG

-244 LFEKRL
+244 IFEQKL
-250 RALINTSHKAAPDD
+250 RAIINTAHKASPDD

-274 TQSLQMD
+274 TQSLQMA
-281 KGTDIVSTA
+281 KGTDIISTA

-318 REFGIRKAIGASPW
+318 REFGVRKAIGASPW

-348 FGYIGMFFGLVACEI
+348 FGYVGMFFGLVACEI
-363 LDITLGQ
+363 LDMTLGR

-387 VGVNTAIGATLV
+387 VGVDAALGATIV